1 MSEVLDR
8 LLGSLSLSPW
18 PGEDSEASGSQWDSS
33 YDYSGYGDHI
43 RYDPDAESSFGIFKK
58 DKDHSGT
65 GVNSGYGN
73 DNQDEECCP
82 LVVDKLCVLAI
93 LLSIA
98 GASIFLARTFQ
109 IELCNVN
116 GADVNTPCV
125 TGRKKRALGYY
136 EEQLQLVLEGKH
148 HEKVRNF
155 IPFLVCV
162 FVAKKQFCGKQQEHR
177 FLWQRNLLRPLRS
190 LN

>member
-1 MSEVLDR
+1 MQILMI
-8 LLGSLSLSPW
+8 LSLSHDLSK
-18 PGEDSEASGSQWDSS
+18 GCTQICYFHLSA
-33 YDYSGYGDHI
+33 
-43 RYDPDAESSFGIFKK
+43 
-58 DKDHSGT
+58 
-65 GVNSGYGN
+65 N
-73 DNQDEECCP
+73 DDQDEKCCP

-148 HEKVRNF
+148 HEKV
-155 IPFLVCV
+155 
-162 FVAKKQFCGKQQEHR
+162 
-177 FLWQRNLLRPLRS
+177 
-190 LN
+190 